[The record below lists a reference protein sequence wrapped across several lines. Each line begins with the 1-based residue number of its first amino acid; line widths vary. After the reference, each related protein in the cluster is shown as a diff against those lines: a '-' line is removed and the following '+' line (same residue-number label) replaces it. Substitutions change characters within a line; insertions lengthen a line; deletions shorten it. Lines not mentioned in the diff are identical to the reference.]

1 MARVRRVD
9 LRHEFSSQQARANP
23 APIYAR
29 LRRLGP
35 VLPAKDLLG
44 KGLVLPRYAE
54 VASVIRDPR
63 FASDRT
69 KGGKRS
75 MDQWWMPSLLRL
87 LTSSMVLKDPPEHRR
102 LRGLVQKAFTPARV
116 DDLSGRITEITD
128 DLLDAAARKPVVDLV
143 ADFALPLPL
152 TVIAE
157 MLGVPEGD
165 RLRFRG
171 LLSKLTNGNEGP
183 MTVVRNYP
191 AMSQLSAF
199 LKGLVQLRR
208 NRPADD
214 LVTALVQAEEEG
226 DHLSENELISM
237 VFLLLFA
244 GHETTVNLIG
254 NGILELVQRPDQL
267 ELLRAQPDL
276 IDGALDELLRY
287 TNPVGFVAPRFATED
302 VEIAGVPVSK
312 GTMVTPLI
320 ASANL
325 DETAFPDADVLD
337 ITRSPN
343 RHLSFGH
350 GAHYCLGAPL
360 ARLEAGIAIPALLR
374 RFDRFDRFEL
384 AVPAD
389 QLQWR
394 PHIALRGVQ
403 ALPLKLRPAVAAQS
417 IA

>member
-1 MARVRRVD
+1 MAKITRID
-9 LRHEFSSQQARANP
+9 LRREFSSEQARANP
-23 APIYAR
+23 GPVYAR
-29 LRRLGP
+29 LRELGP
-35 VLPAKDLLG
+35 VLASRDLLG
-44 KGLVLPRYAE
+44 SGLIVPRYAE
-54 VASVIRDPR
+54 VATVIRDPR
-63 FASDRT
+63 FASDRRN
-69 KGGKRS
+69 GGKRS

-102 LRGLVQKAFTPARV
+102 LRRLVQKAFTPSRV
-116 DDLSGRITEITD
+116 DDLTGRIIQITD
-128 DLLDAAARKPVVDLV
+128 DLLDVAARKPVVDLV

-171 LLSKLTNGNEGP
+171 LLSTLTGGNDGP
-183 MTVVRNYP
+183 LAAVRNYP
-191 AMSQLSAF
+191 AMIQLNTF
-199 LKGLVQLRR
+199 LRKLIQLRR
-208 NRPADD
+208 DHPAED

-226 DHLSENELISM
+226 DRLSEEELVSM
-237 VFLLLFA
+237 IFLLLFA

-254 NGILELVQRPDQL
+254 NGVLELVQRPDQL

-276 IDGALDELLRY
+276 IDTAIEELLRY
-287 TNPVGFVAPRFATED
+287 TNPVGFVAPRFATVD
-302 VEIAGVPVSK
+302 VEIGGVRVPR

-325 DETAFPDADVLD
+325 DEAAFPAADVLD

-350 GAHYCLGAPL
+350 GAHFCLGAPL
-360 ARLEAGIAIPALLR
+360 ARLEARIALPALLR
-374 RFDRFDRFEL
+374 RFDRLEL

-389 QLQWR
+389 QLRWR

-403 ALPLKLRPAVAAQS
+403 ALPLTLRPAVHARS
-417 IA
+417 GR